1 MKEEPFF
8 LVNEFLVKEKKEL
21 ENIIDLVNA
30 GTTKHL
36 ERAAFL
42 KNFTNFM
49 FQAHRNSKI
58 KHVKKE
64 TQEKQRIKE
73 ELLKRKVELLKKL
86 EEHKR
91 MQEKKPAVAELPA
104 KLSEI
109 KDLIISKE
117 TGKPFVTTEFSD
129 GVYTINEPK
138 LKPEYV
144 KILAELKKSNVE
156 DKEQIRNKIKE
167 LCIKNRTQ
175 YSDKDYDILRYYLIR
190 DKKKFGRITPLI
202 EDTNITEIVCSSP
215 NKFLTAT
222 YKGKEDT
229 ATNIVFDS
237 SDQIDTFLKNI
248 AAKAGEQISSEK
260 PFLNAVVGSMGVNG
274 NISTQFLKPRFVIIK
289 QSL

>member
-1 MKEEPFF
+1 MKEEKFF
-8 LVNEFLVKEKKEL
+8 LVNEFLVKERKEL

-42 KNFTNFM
+42 RNFTNLM
-49 FQAHRNSKI
+49 FHAHRNSRI
-58 KHVKKE
+58 NHMKKE
-64 TQEKQRIKE
+64 GQEKQKLKE
-73 ELLKRKVELLKKL
+73 ELFKRKVELLKKL

-91 MQEKKPAVAELPA
+91 MQEKKPAFAVPA

-117 TGKPFVTTEFSD
+117 TGRPFVTTEFSD
-129 GVYTINEPK
+129 GVYTVNEPR
-138 LKPEYV
+138 LKPEYT
-144 KILAELKKSNVE
+144 KILAELKKSNIE
-156 DKEQIRNKIKE
+156 EKEQLRNKIKE
-167 LCIKNRTQ
+167 LCAKNRTQ
-175 YSDKDYDILRYYLIR
+175 YSDKDYDLLRYYLIR
-190 DKKKFGRITPLI
+190 DKKKFGRITPMI
-202 EDTNITEIVCSSP
+202 EDPGITEIVCRGP
-215 NKFLTAT
+215 NKFLTVNF
-222 YKGKEDT
+222 KGKEDT

-248 AAKAGEQISSEK
+248 AAKAGEQISPEK